1 MTAIDFPARAQILDP
16 SIKTPFPQGELITIS
31 KPLQYGIA
39 WRLQQRLHS
48 DRVAGRRID
57 TLVLLQHLPVYT
69 VGRRT
74 KPAHVRL
81 HLSTD
86 HDDVPIE
93 SVTRG
98 GSVTYHGPGQ
108 LVAYPILALSRYAPG
123 PKTYVRMLEEVLLR
137 TLARS
142 NVNGYRLTRAPGVWT
157 GSSCGEAKIA
167 SIGARVDL
175 GVTLHGFALNVDLD
189 LSPFSRIVPCGL
201 DGCRMTSMAE
211 ITGAPVSLELVGRH
225 VAESFSSVFQL
236 EWRRPY
242 PGTTMPPWIGEEP
255 TISASGE
262 DFR

>member
-1 MTAIDFPARAQILDP
+1 
-16 SIKTPFPQGELITIS
+16 
-31 KPLQYGIA
+31 
-39 WRLQQRLHS
+39 
-48 DRVAGRRID
+48 VD
-57 TLVLLQHLPVYT
+57 TLILLQHLPVYT

-74 KPAHVRL
+74 KPAHVKQD
-81 HLSTD
+81 LSSS

-108 LVAYPILALSRYAPG
+108 LVAYPILALSHYAPG

-142 NVNGYRLTRAPGVWT
+142 NVNGYRVPRAPGIWT
-157 GSSCGEAKIA
+157 GSSRGEAKIA

-189 LSPFSRIVPCGL
+189 LSPFSQIVPCGL

-211 ITGAPVSLELVGRH
+211 ITGGPVSLELIGRH
-225 VAESFSSVFQL
+225 MAESFSSVFQL
-236 EWRRPY
+236 EWSRPY
-242 PGTTMPPWIGEEP
+242 PGTMMPSWIEGEP
-255 TISASGE
+255 TISTSGE
-262 DFR
+262 GQR

>member
-1 MTAIDFPARAQILDP
+1 
-16 SIKTPFPQGELITIS
+16 
-31 KPLQYGIA
+31 
-39 WRLQQRLHS
+39 
-48 DRVAGRRID
+48 
-57 TLVLLQHLPVYT
+57 
-69 VGRRT
+69 
-74 KPAHVRL
+74 
-81 HLSTD
+81 
-86 HDDVPIE
+86 
-93 SVTRG
+93 
-98 GSVTYHGPGQ
+98 
-108 LVAYPILALSRYAPG
+108 
-123 PKTYVRMLEEVLLR
+123 MLEEVLLR
-137 TLARS
+137 TLARLK
-142 NVNGYRLTRAPGVWT
+142 VNGYRLTRAPGVWT

-242 PGTTMPPWIGEEP
+242 PGTTMPLWIEEEP